1 MTRHDSSPVL
11 FCAAAGPRLGFGHL
25 VRCRSLARALGVP
38 PVVALHGSRRT
49 RAAAV
54 ARGLLVISP
63 NTPLS
68 GTGAALVVVDDPSPI
83 RVRTWIRRARQAGVP
98 VVSVHDLGLGYSHA
112 DLLIDGTVC
121 PGTAPP
127 GIDLLAGP
135 DYAIL
140 DPAFDHPARRREQPD
155 NGRVLVALGGG
166 QHVQAAA
173 ARLTAA
179 IAAVAPAARIRIV
192 SGFASGQRVTLEHG
206 SWVQAPHGLLAELS
220 AAQVAVVAGGVT
232 VYEACAVGTA
242 TVGLAVTAAQH
253 DTVRAMARFGA
264 VIDGGCLPL
273 DPGACERTAAAVGRL
288 LTRSDLAMRQSV
300 LARRLVD
307 GRGARRVADRLH
319 ALLRR
324 HAHRP
329 RTATGALAHAC

>member
-1 MTRHDSSPVL
+1 MTRHASSPVL

-25 VRCRSLARALGVP
+25 VRCRSLARALGVLP
-38 PVVALHGSRRT
+38 IVALHGTSRT
-49 RAAAV
+49 RAAA
-54 ARGLLVISP
+54 AALGLLVVP
-63 NTPLS
+63 PTMPLDA
-68 GTGAALVVVDDPSPI
+68 TGVSLVVVDDPSPV

-112 DLLIDGTVC
+112 DLLVDGTVC
-121 PGTAPP
+121 PGTVPP
-127 GIDLLAGP
+127 GISLLAGP

-140 DPAFDHPARRREQPD
+140 DPAFDQPASRREQPSS
-155 NGRVLVALGGG
+155 GRVLVALGGG
-166 QHVQAAA
+166 QHVQTAA
-173 ARLTAA
+173 ARLAAA
-179 IAAVAPAARIRIV
+179 IAAAAPAAEIRIV
-192 SGFASGQRVTLEHG
+192 AGFAAGQRATLEHG
-206 SWVQAPHGLLAELS
+206 SWVRAPHGLLAELA

-232 VYEACAVGTA
+232 LYEACAVGTA

-273 DPGACERTAAAVGRL
+273 DPGACERTAAAVSRL
-288 LTRSDLAMRQSV
+288 LTRSDLAARQSV

-307 GRGARRVADRLH
+307 GRGARRVADRLN